1 MKFDDV
7 EAMLYQVFG
16 EDRDISKITIWKPG
30 NANRYIFGSTLACG
44 KLEFRSQQKFAVHV
58 FLKAYLEEGKDSPV
72 NTALI
77 LFNREKIFYTNILPL
92 YSTVVSEFFEDRNMF
107 LKFYGVGKTLDG
119 IYLVLED
126 FKMRGYEVTS
136 GREFHHL
143 NLIKNVMGNLAVF
156 HASYFH
162 IKNKSQIS
170 EFLDK
175 SEIFLPTH
183 RQNLERMFIRQFKTV
198 LKTIKIVS
206 AEVINNNNI
215 FQKHGIKSI
224 SKDLL
229 MTVTSFSDDIMN
241 ILLKIATRKNE
252 FTSLCHGD
260 FYMWNIAKDSKEKVK
275 FFDFQTIRVATLV
288 TDILQ
293 YLYSVSDPKF
303 RGKHLMEVLEI
314 YCDEF
319 NEFCRKSNIDKCID
333 KEGLFREYK
342 FISIWGFIYAFTFLL
357 RRFIGKDIFKYI
369 ENINDEK
376 EVLVLLTEKAPQD
389 DFWNV
394 FNIYY
399 DLVEEADAMDS
410 FKYIK
415 EFSS

>member
-1 MKFDDV
+1 MKFEDV

-16 EDRDISKITIWKPG
+16 EDGDISKITIWKPG

-44 KLEFRSQQKFAVHV
+44 KLEFRSQQKLFLHV
-58 FLKAYLEEGKDSPV
+58 FLKAYLEEGKDNAV
-72 NTALI
+72 NTVLI
-77 LFNREKIFYTNILPL
+77 LFNREKFFYTDIFPL
-92 YSTVVSEFFEDRNMF
+92 YSTVVSEFSEDRNMF
-107 LKFYGVGKTLDG
+107 LKFYGIGKTLDG

-126 FKMRGYEVTS
+126 FKMKGYEVTS
-136 GREFHHL
+136 GREFHNL
-143 NLIKNVMGNLAVF
+143 NLIKNVMRNLAVF

-162 IKNKSQIS
+162 IKNKSEIS

-175 SEIFLPTH
+175 SEIFLPIH
-183 RQNLERMFIRQFKTV
+183 RQNLEKMFIRQFKTV
-198 LKTIKIVS
+198 LKVIKIVS
-206 AEVINNNNI
+206 AEATNSSNI
-215 FQKHGIKSI
+215 FQKNGIQSI

-229 MTVTSFSDDIMN
+229 MIVTSFSDDIMN
-241 ILLKIATRKNE
+241 ILLKIASRKNE

-260 FYMWNIAKDSKEKVK
+260 FYMWNIAKDSKDKVK
-275 FFDFQTIRVATLV
+275 FFDFQTIRIATLV

-314 YCDEF
+314 YCYEF

-342 FISIWGFIYAFTFLL
+342 LISIWGFIYAFTFLL
-357 RRFIGKDIFKYI
+357 RRFIGKEIFKHI

-376 EVLVLLTEKAPQD
+376 EVLAFLNEKAPTD
-389 DFWNV
+389 DFWNI

-410 FKYIK
+410 FKHIK
-415 EFSS
+415 EFLS